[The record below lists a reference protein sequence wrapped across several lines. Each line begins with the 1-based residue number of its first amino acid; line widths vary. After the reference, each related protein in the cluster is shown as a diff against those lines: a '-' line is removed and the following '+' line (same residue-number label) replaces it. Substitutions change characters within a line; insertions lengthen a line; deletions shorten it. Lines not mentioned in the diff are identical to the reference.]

1 MRPRTLL
8 LICALALPAIA
19 LGQDDSKA
27 REVKVG
33 TEGIYN
39 FRRADDQFITGG
51 QPNEMQLKAA
61 AQEGVRVV
69 INLATIDPRYSLP
82 DEEATVTSLGM
93 KYHHIPVVWDHPT
106 DADFTAFERVM
117 KDIGAEPTLVH
128 CAANYRAT
136 AFYSLYAE
144 KHFGWSKERGQEFRA
159 SIWRDSSKFPEWQAL
174 IERTEAQIFK

>member
-1 MRPRTLL
+1 MRSRILL
-8 LICALALPAIA
+8 LICALALPALA

-39 FRRADDQFITGG
+39 FRRVDDRVITGG
-51 QPNEMQLKAA
+51 QPNEMQLKAV
-61 AQEGVRVV
+61 AQEGYRVV

-82 DEEATVTSLGM
+82 DEAGTVTSLGM

-106 DADFTAFERVM
+106 DADFAEFERVM
-117 KDIGAEPTLVH
+117 QEIGGERALVH

-144 KHFGWSKERGQEFRA
+144 KHLGWTKERGQEFRA
-159 SIWRDSSKFPEWQAL
+159 AIWRDGKFPEWQAL
-174 IERTEAQIFK
+174 IERTETQIFK